1 MALDEYEAI
10 RLIDLLGLTQEE
22 AARQMGVAR
31 TTVQAVYDAARGKLA
46 DALVNGH
53 RLLLRGGRYELC
65 SQGESCCGRMCAGGS
80 CQRREQGC
88 VRRCG
93 CPTADEQKRRNIP

>member
-65 SQGESCCGRMCAGGS
+65 SQGESCCGH
-80 CQRREQGC
+80 
-88 VRRCG
+88 VRGRQL
-93 CPTADEQKRRNIP
+93 PTARDGLRAPLRMPDS